1 MERRIIQTGIT
12 NEVLGGGNRPQLQIG
27 DKLYEV
33 DDRQST
39 FDNIQKLKEDETI
52 DEATKSDKIFELTLG
67 ASAAKE
73 IKEMDLPVQN
83 YIYLTYCV
91 MGAITG
97 EDPSVIQDRV
107 KKLKN

>member
-12 NEVLGGGNRPQLQIG
+12 NEVLMGGNRPQIQIG

-39 FDNIQKLKEDETI
+39 FDSIQKLKEDSTI
-52 DEATKSDKIFELTLG
+52 DESEKSDKIFELTLG
-67 ASAAKE
+67 KKAADE
-73 IKEMDLPVQN
+73 IKAMDLPVQN

-97 EDPSVIQDRV
+97 EEPSVIQDRV
-107 KKLKN
+107 KKIKN

>member
-12 NEVLGGGNRPQLQIG
+12 NEILSGSNRPQLQIG

-39 FDNIQKLKEDETI
+39 FDSIQKLQSDQTI
-52 DEATKSDKIFELTLG
+52 SNSEKSDMIFELTLG
-67 ASAAKE
+67 REAAQEVKN
-73 IKEMDLPVQN
+73 MDLPVQN

-97 EDPSVIQDRV
+97 EEPSTIQERV
-107 KKLKN
+107 KKSKN